1 MTTDFDKLIDRR
13 GTNSY
18 KWDSLAD
25 EDIIP
30 MWVADMDF
38 ETAPCI
44 VEALKER
51 INHGVFGYSHV
62 PNSYYEA
69 VCDWFKRM
77 HHWQIA
83 SSDIIYTTGVVPAIS
98 AVIKALTLPGDQVI
112 VQGPVYNCFYSSI
125 RNNGCET
132 VSNPL
137 TYDKTTQSYRM
148 DLDDLD
154 RKLAHERARLMLLC
168 NPHNPG
174 GRVWT
179 RKELIAVASLCVKH
193 GVQLVSD
200 EIHGELTL
208 HNNHYTPIGTLPEE
222 LSENT
227 ITCCSPTKAF
237 NIAGLQIAN
246 IICKEPKVRERINR
260 AININEVCDVNP
272 FGIEALQAA
281 YSEQGKMWLEDLR
294 NYLTANYDELLTR
307 FATELPEFPV
317 TKMEGTYLA
326 WEDCSAAGIT
336 SQEIEDFLLKK
347 FKVWINA
354 GSIYGQEG
362 ESFVRI
368 NMACP
373 RQRLTKGLN
382 CIIDGL
388 KELYAKRNNTVY

>member
-83 SSDIIYTTGVVPAIS
+83 STDIIYTTGVVPAIS

-154 RKLAHERARLMLLC
+154 RKLAHERAKLMLLC

-179 RKELIAVASLCVKH
+179 
-193 GVQLVSD
+193 
-200 EIHGELTL
+200 
-208 HNNHYTPIGTLPEE
+208 
-222 LSENT
+222 
-227 ITCCSPTKAF
+227 
-237 NIAGLQIAN
+237 
-246 IICKEPKVRERINR
+246 
-260 AININEVCDVNP
+260 
-272 FGIEALQAA
+272 
-281 YSEQGKMWLEDLR
+281 
-294 NYLTANYDELLTR
+294 
-307 FATELPEFPV
+307 
-317 TKMEGTYLA
+317 
-326 WEDCSAAGIT
+326 
-336 SQEIEDFLLKK
+336 
-347 FKVWINA
+347 
-354 GSIYGQEG
+354 
-362 ESFVRI
+362 
-368 NMACP
+368 
-373 RQRLTKGLN
+373 
-382 CIIDGL
+382 
-388 KELYAKRNNTVY
+388 TVIRP

>member
-1 MTTDFDKLIDRR
+1 
-13 GTNSY
+13 
-18 KWDSLAD
+18 
-25 EDIIP
+25 
-30 MWVADMDF
+30 
-38 ETAPCI
+38 
-44 VEALKER
+44 
-51 INHGVFGYSHV
+51 
-62 PNSYYEA
+62 
-69 VCDWFKRM
+69 
-77 HHWQIA
+77 
-83 SSDIIYTTGVVPAIS
+83 
-98 AVIKALTLPGDQVI
+98 
-112 VQGPVYNCFYSSI
+112 
-125 RNNGCET
+125 
-132 VSNPL
+132 
-137 TYDKTTQSYRM
+137 M

-193 GVQLVSD
+193 GVQLISD

-208 HNNHYTPIGTLPEE
+208 HNNRYTPIGTLPEE
-222 LSENT
+222 LSANT

-281 YSEQGKMWLEDLR
+281 YSKQGKMWLEDLR

-317 TKMEGTYLA
+317 MKMEGTYLA
-326 WEDCSAAGIT
+326 WVDCSAAGIT

>member
-44 VEALKER
+44 VEALKGR

-69 VCDWFKRM
+69 VCDWFKHM

-137 TYDKTTQSYRM
+137 TYDKPTQSYRM

-208 HNNHYTPIGTLPEE
+208 HNNRYTPIGTLPEE
-222 LSENT
+222 LSANT

-246 IICKEPKVRERINR
+246 IVCKEPKVRERIYR

-294 NYLTANYDELLTR
+294 SYLTANYDELLTR

-326 WEDCSAAGIT
+326 WVDCSAAGMT

-347 FKVWINA
+347 YKVWINA

-362 ESFVRI
+362 KSFVRI

-388 KELYAKRNNTVY
+388 KELYDKRNNTVY

>member
-25 EDIIP
+25 EYIIP

-83 SSDIIYTTGVVPAIS
+83 STDIIYTTGVVPAIS

-208 HNNHYTPIGTLPEE
+208 HNNRYTPIGTLPEE
-222 LSENT
+222 LSANT

-246 IICKEPKVRERINR
+246 IVCKEPKVRERINR

-272 FGIEALQAA
+272 FGVIATEAA
-281 YSEQGKMWLEDLR
+281 YNEGEEWLNQLIDYIWGNYQYMRDFCHEHLPSFPIADL
-294 NYLTANYDELLTR
+294 
-307 FATELPEFPV
+307 
-317 TKMEGTYLA
+317 EGTYLV
-326 WEDCSAAGIT
+326 WMDCSKLNTKSSELEEQLIDEAK
-336 SQEIEDFLLKK
+336 LWL
-347 FKVWINA
+347 NA
-354 GSIYGQEG
+354 GNLYGSAGEG
-362 ESFVRI
+362 FMRWNI
-368 NMACP
+368 ACP
-373 RQRLTKGLN
+373 RATLVEGLSRFRRYVE
-382 CIIDGL
+382 
-388 KELYAKRNNTVY
+388 KFT